1 MSWLLIFMI
10 LICFLF
16 NNLSE
21 AKNEKKLLPSA
32 VVVGTVYCDTC
43 FQQDF
48 SKSSYFIS
56 DASVAVQCGDGS
68 SKPSFSKEVKT
79 NKQGE
84 FRVDLPFT
92 VSKHVKRI
100 KKCSVKLISSSE
112 PFCSVAS
119 RATSS
124 SLHLKSRKQGVHI
137 FSAGFFTFKPLR
149 EPEMCSQRP
158 RLETSKEQQLVP
170 QNSFLPSP
178 GIIPTFPPVTQDPT
192 IPNVPSLT
200 PTTPYLSPL
209 PILPNL
215 PPLPPLPVLPPL
227 PPLMSGQPILP
238 PLHNAKMLSGKTV
251 STHQTIS
258 HPTFLFPPLV
268 PPIFPTPPP
277 FGIPN
282 PFQPPPL
289 LPPLPFQPPPPP
301 FFNLPPVP
309 GLSPPP
315 SPPPFNLPPVPGL
328 SPPPSSPPP
337 FFNLPPIPGLSPPPS
352 PPPPPRLPFPF
363 PPFPFPPPGGFPG
376 IPPAP
381 PRLKEPSP

>member
-1 MSWLLIFMI
+1 MSRLLIFI
-10 LICFLF
+10 LIISFLF

-21 AKNEKKLLPSA
+21 AKNEKKLPSA

-56 DASVAVQCGDGS
+56 EASVAVQCGDGS
-68 SKPSFSKEVKT
+68 AKPSFSKEVKT
-79 NKQGE
+79 NKHGE
-84 FRVDLPFT
+84 FRVHLPFT

-112 PFCSVAS
+112 SFCSVAS

-137 FSAGFFTFKPLR
+137 FSAGFFTFKPLK
-149 EPEMCSQRP
+149 EPELCNQRP
-158 RLETSKEQQLVP
+158 SLEASKHQL
-170 QNSFLPSP
+170 
-178 GIIPTFPPVTQDPT
+178 IPNPVTQDPT
-192 IPNVPSLT
+192 IPNVPSFT
-200 PTTPYLSPL
+200 PTTPYLSP

-215 PPLPPLPVLPPL
+215 PPLPSLPPL
-227 PPLMSGQPILP
+227 PPLPPLPGLPTLP
-238 PLHNAKMLSGKTV
+238 PPVPNAKMLSDQTV
-251 STHQTIS
+251 SKHQTAS
-258 HPTFLFPPLV
+258 SLAFLFPPLV
-268 PPIFPTPPP
+268 PPLFPTPPP

-282 PFQPPPL
+282 PFQPPAL

-315 SPPPFNLPPVPGL
+315 SPPPFFNFPPVPGL

-337 FFNLPPIPGLSPPPS
+337 LFSFPPIPGLSPPPS
-352 PPPPPRLPFPF
+352 PPPPPPPILPFPL
-363 PPFPFPPPGGFPG
+363 PPLFPPPGGFPG
-376 IPPAP
+376 IPPAH
-381 PRLKEPSP
+381 PRSKETSP